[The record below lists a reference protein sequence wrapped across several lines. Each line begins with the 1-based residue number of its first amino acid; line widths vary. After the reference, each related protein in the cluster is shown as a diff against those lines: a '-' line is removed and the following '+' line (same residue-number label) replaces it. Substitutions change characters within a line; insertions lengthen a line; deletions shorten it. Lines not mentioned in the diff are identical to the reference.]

1 MHALDHARYLALRE
15 GAHVLEADG
24 TGDKV
29 LRLRDGSML
38 KLFRRKRL
46 ISSAAWY
53 PYARR
58 FADNCQAL
66 AKRGIPCPQVKAVYR
81 IAEIARDAV
90 HYVPLPGHTLR
101 QLLEQS
107 DTQSGLRGQ
116 LGRFIARLHDT
127 GVYFRSAHLGNV
139 VLTPEGE
146 LGLIDVADLRTSRSP
161 LRRSQRL
168 RNFRHMLR
176 YREDRQWLLGDGDN
190 AFVEAYLASQQV
202 CRRQDL
208 TSALT

>member
-1 MHALDHARYLALRE
+1 MQALDHARYLALRE

-29 LRLRDGSML
+29 LRLRDGSMF

-58 FADNCQAL
+58 FADNCKAL
-66 AKRGIPCPQVKAVYR
+66 AERGIPCPQVMAVYR

-90 HYVPLPGHTLR
+90 HYAPLPGHTLR
-101 QLLEQS
+101 QLLEQPGAHA
-107 DTQSGLRGQ
+107 GLRDQ
-116 LGRFIARLHDT
+116 LGRFIAKLHET

-139 VLTPEGE
+139 VLTPEGT
-146 LGLIDVADLRTSRSP
+146 LGLIDVADLRTYSTP

-176 YREDRQWLLGDGDN
+176 YREDREWLLADGDN

-208 TSALT
+208 ASALA